1 MRQHFRVLCCERP
14 NWKHRGCKGCS
25 LPCSLAS
32 PPPSPRLAQHA
43 YFVLAH
49 RAAASM
55 GLYLARLWRSPWRKN
70 ARGCPR
76 GASAPLILGGL
87 CRFPLRRVRRRVKRS
102 GCRGGLGCAQA
113 GPRTSWPRRCCGVV
127 ELENSAAEKKSKS
140 APTLKRRQFVA
151 AVDKMVAF
159 GAGVASIEIPSAGR
173 SRHGSGEGTA
183 AISCS

>member
-14 NWKHRGCKGCS
+14 NWKHRGCKGCP

-55 GLYLARLWRSPWRKN
+55 GLYLARLWRSPWQKN

-140 APTLKRRQFVA
+140 APTLKRRQFSCCCGQNGCVWRRCR
-151 AVDKMVAF
+151 VDRNSKRRALE
-159 GAGVASIEIPSAGR
+159 A
-173 SRHGSGEGTA
+173 
-183 AISCS
+183 